1 MNETIRKQILTIK
14 ETGEV
19 NMFDRYGVQALA
31 NEMNFYDLVVFIEE
45 KPKVYQHFILTG
57 EVLEN

>member
-1 MNETIRKQILTIK
+1 MNEAIRKQILAVK

-19 NMFDRYGVQALA
+19 NLFDRYGVQALA

-45 KPKVYQHFILTG
+45 EPKAYQHFILTG
-57 EVLEN
+57 EVLED